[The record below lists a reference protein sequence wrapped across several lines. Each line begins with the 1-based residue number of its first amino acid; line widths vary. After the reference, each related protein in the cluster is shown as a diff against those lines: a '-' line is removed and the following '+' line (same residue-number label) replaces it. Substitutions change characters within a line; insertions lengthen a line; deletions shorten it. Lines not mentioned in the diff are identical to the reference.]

1 MKIYTAQLSTET
13 NTFAPCPTGWGGFE
27 ESTIFRGDASLREPE
42 GIGHVLAEVRRLAEG
57 DGHEIVEG
65 LCAEAQPS
73 GRTIRAVYES
83 LRDEILDGVKAALPL
98 DAVILLLHG
107 AMVAEGYDDCEG
119 DLLAGVRA
127 IVGPGVPISVTLDPH
142 CHFTQRMKASAD
154 VLIAYKEYP
163 HIDAIDRAR
172 EAYRLA
178 LDMAAGR
185 IRPTIGVFDC
195 RMVGAWHTTSE
206 PMAGF
211 VRRMQSLEGRD
222 GVLSVSLGH
231 GFPWGDVPE
240 AGAKLWVVTDND
252 LAKAEAVA
260 AQLAREFW
268 ELRDATRP
276 AWLDIDSG
284 LDRALA
290 VEGGPVV
297 LADVADNPGGGA
309 PCDSTFILRRVVERR
324 IANVAI
330 GCFWDLGAIQICK
343 DAGVGATLN
352 LRIGGKCSVYSGDP
366 IDLRVTVRSVVE
378 RHTQSIMGLEQPL
391 GRAVWVEADNGLDLA
406 LISVRTQV
414 LGVDAFTGL
423 GIDFAGKTLVV
434 VKSTQ
439 HFQTDFAPRAKA
451 IFHIAAPGAL
461 TMDFANLDYRH
472 RDLDYWPRVSNP
484 FASAM

>member
-1 MKIYTAQLSTET
+1 MRIYIAQLSTET

-27 ESTIFRGDASLREPE
+27 ENTVFHGDASLREPD
-42 GIGHVLAEVRRLAEG
+42 GMGHVLAAVRRLAEA
-57 DGHEIVEG
+57 DGHEIYEG

-98 DAVILLLHG
+98 GAVILLLHG

-119 DLLAGVRA
+119 DLLAGIRA
-127 IVGPGVPISVTLDPH
+127 IVGPDVPISATLDPH
-142 CHFTQRMKASAD
+142 CHFTQLMKVSAD
-154 VLIAYKEYP
+154 ILIAYKEYP
-163 HIDAIDRAR
+163 HIDPIDRAR
-172 EAYRLA
+172 EAYQLA
-178 LDMAAGR
+178 LDAAAGR
-185 IRPTIGVFDC
+185 IRPTTAVYDC

-206 PMAGF
+206 PMAKF
-211 VRRMQSLEGRD
+211 VRRMQSFEGHD

-252 LAKAEAVA
+252 RAKAEVLA
-260 AQLAREFW
+260 AQLAHEFW

-276 AWLDIDSG
+276 VWLDIDSG

-309 PCDSTFILRRVVERR
+309 PGDSTFILRRLIERQ

-343 DAGVGATLN
+343 DAGVGATLD
-352 LRIGGKCSVYSGDP
+352 LRIGGKCGVHSGDP
-366 IDLRVTVRSVVE
+366 VDLRVTVRAVVE
-378 RHTQSIMGLEQPL
+378 RHTQSISGLEMSL
-391 GRAVWVEADNGLDLA
+391 GRAVWVEAANGLDIA

-414 LGVDAFTGL
+414 LGVDALTGL
-423 GIDFAGKTLVV
+423 GIDFTAKKLVV

-439 HFQTDFAPRAKA
+439 HFQADFAPRAKA
-451 IFHIAAPGAL
+451 VFHIAAPGAV
-461 TMDFANLDYRH
+461 TPAFAELDYRQ
-472 RDLDYWPRVSNP
+472 RDRNYWPRVSNP
-484 FASAM
+484 FAPTM